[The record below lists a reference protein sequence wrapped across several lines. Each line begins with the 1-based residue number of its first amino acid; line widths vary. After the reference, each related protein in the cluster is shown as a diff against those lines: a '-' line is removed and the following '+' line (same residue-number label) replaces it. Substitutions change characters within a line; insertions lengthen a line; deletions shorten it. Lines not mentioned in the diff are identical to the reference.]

1 MKRCK
6 RPYKNHR
13 WICGAGG
20 QLVCAR
26 CPVTFEERRQARSR
40 YQAEAYKRRRKGAK

>member
-6 RPYKNHR
+6 RPYRNHR

-26 CPVTFEERRQARSR
+26 CPATYGDQLRARSR